1 MSILSTILFIT
12 HRNESRSN
20 QPTYNNHQH
29 QEKESSKDSA
39 YGVSGGETSRLGN
52 PQTREP
58 TPEEKAGDARGA
70 YRRPSSRYSNHARY
84 RRYHKQRGAK
94 DMRNRHTS
102 SSRSDDERVP
112 DKRPNRQNEA
122 VRIQQQLQRR

>member
-1 MSILSTILFIT
+1 ML
-12 HRNESRSN
+12 RNENRSK

-39 YGVSGGETSRLGN
+39 YGFSGGETSRLGN

-58 TPEEKAGDARGA
+58 TPEEKAGDAGA
-70 YRRPSSRYSNHARY
+70 YRRPSSRFSNHARY
-84 RRYHKQRGAK
+84 RRYNKQRGTK

-102 SSRSDDERVP
+102 SSRSDDERLP
-112 DKRPNRQNEA
+112 DKRRNHQNEA
-122 VRIQQQLQRR
+122 VRSQQQLQRR